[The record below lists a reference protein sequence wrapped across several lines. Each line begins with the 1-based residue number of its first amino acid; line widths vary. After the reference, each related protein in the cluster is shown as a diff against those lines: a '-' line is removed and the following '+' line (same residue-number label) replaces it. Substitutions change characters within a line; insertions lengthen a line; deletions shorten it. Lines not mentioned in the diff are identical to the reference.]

1 MTRALCS
8 SFPCARKTAAVRSPR
23 GVCFYSHPC
32 PTADTMAYTS
42 SALAFMLQNLS
53 KTVVITGAQ
62 IPLSRPRSDGVDN
75 FLGAL
80 SIAGHFDIPEVW

>member
-1 MTRALCS
+1 
-8 SFPCARKTAAVRSPR
+8 
-23 GVCFYSHPC
+23 
-32 PTADTMAYTS
+32 MAYTS